1 MAVQMA
7 ENADARL
14 DFAPAAPIRLT
25 PLLAG
30 LLAAGAALILALMR
44 GHVLPLDIAA
54 VFLVIG
60 LATTWIARRWPL
72 RGALFVAVL
81 AAVVLAVVYGG

>member
-1 MAVQMA
+1 MAVQVA
-7 ENADARL
+7 EKAL
-14 DFAPAAPIRLT
+14 SYKPTLPIRLS

-30 LLAAGAALILALMR
+30 FLAAAVALLVALVLGR
-44 GHVLPLDIAA
+44 VLPFDIAA

-60 LATTWIARRWPL
+60 LATTWIARESPL
-72 RGALFVAVL
+72 RGAISVIVL